1 MVEVQ
6 SINTSSPSKDDKIVG
21 GSNERTKPHI
31 DLALTPLT
39 PTSPTFDISSSS
51 ESEDDNNMRHDKI
64 KQRKNINTS
73 ASSTMEETPTSDR
86 PPRQSKHSAPMSL
99 TVPFVLQQPTLPV
112 KQVEN
117 RKTEEKSSENKEA
130 ILESRIAEL
139 ESSLKQV
146 FQLLANQEQKS
157 NTSTPALSGISS
169 HNLILSSAPKEVISV
184 GTHIVEP
191 DQHNDLESRKKVET
205 PPAIEY
211 RSFSPTYEEGLRR
224 EIQSRSRSN
233 SLVDSEQS
241 STNNSNKASNESNET
256 NVDNSSMKQNES
268 NKNDSSG
275 KPPRPRRLSKTS
287 TSLSSEDA
295 NNKNLSPSSNQPPKA
310 AQPNA
315 TPKNLDSSTTSNQS
329 SSDNQMLSE
338 PSQFSILNYIKTE
351 MLGEGV
357 TQTTPKTSI
366 SIQQTDARMEEFLRV
381 PFNLEYLLFFG
392 FAICIDCYLYVLT
405 FLPLKF
411 LWSIFRGTM
420 TLFFPKTT
428 TFRFHRRH
436 MYQLLQM
443 SIIYVVYAHVLS
455 RIQIGMLYHWIRGQA
470 MIKLYVL
477 IAMVEVFD
485 RLMCAF
491 GQDSQDSLY
500 WNTIM
505 RPRTKRIFVSWLVVL
520 VYATIHSLILFVH
533 VATLNVAMNS
543 ADHALLTLLVSGNF
557 AEIKSTVFK
566 KYNTVV
572 LFNITM
578 SDICERFKLALFLMV
593 ILLLNISQG
602 GVTVDTA
609 KNYWWMCT
617 IVLIAEL
624 TADWIKHSFIA
635 KLNYI
640 ESKAYREYALV
651 LARDVTGMGHEG
663 INFNH
668 THAVVKRIG
677 FAQFPLV
684 CVMARYL
691 REAGRYA
698 WMRSNK
704 TYMLDEWFCYW
715 KSFLPMGQI
724 CVVEKSEW
732 KLRHSAMAFG
742 YVLIWYLSLLT
753 LKIVFG
759 YILQMMARKKL
770 LNDIS
775 SIGQDAT
782 AGNTVHKLSKSGS
795 KVDTSTSSTG
805 GETKQ
810 NRQRI

>member
-86 PPRQSKHSAPMSL
+86 SPRQSKHSAPMSL

-315 TPKNLDSSTTSNQS
+315 TPKNLEDRKS
-329 SSDNQMLSE
+329 
-338 PSQFSILNYIKTE
+338 
-351 MLGEGV
+351 
-357 TQTTPKTSI
+357 
-366 SIQQTDARMEEFLRV
+366 
-381 PFNLEYLLFFG
+381 
-392 FAICIDCYLYVLT
+392 
-405 FLPLKF
+405 
-411 LWSIFRGTM
+411 
-420 TLFFPKTT
+420 
-428 TFRFHRRH
+428 
-436 MYQLLQM
+436 
-443 SIIYVVYAHVLS
+443 VV
-455 RIQIGMLYHWIRGQA
+455 
-470 MIKLYVL
+470 
-477 IAMVEVFD
+477 
-485 RLMCAF
+485 
-491 GQDSQDSLY
+491 
-500 WNTIM
+500 
-505 RPRTKRIFVSWLVVL
+505 
-520 VYATIHSLILFVH
+520 
-533 VATLNVAMNS
+533 
-543 ADHALLTLLVSGNF
+543 
-557 AEIKSTVFK
+557 
-566 KYNTVV
+566 
-572 LFNITM
+572 
-578 SDICERFKLALFLMV
+578 
-593 ILLLNISQG
+593 
-602 GVTVDTA
+602 
-609 KNYWWMCT
+609 
-617 IVLIAEL
+617 
-624 TADWIKHSFIA
+624 
-635 KLNYI
+635 
-640 ESKAYREYALV
+640 
-651 LARDVTGMGHEG
+651 
-663 INFNH
+663 
-668 THAVVKRIG
+668 
-677 FAQFPLV
+677 
-684 CVMARYL
+684 
-691 REAGRYA
+691 
-698 WMRSNK
+698 
-704 TYMLDEWFCYW
+704 
-715 KSFLPMGQI
+715 
-724 CVVEKSEW
+724 
-732 KLRHSAMAFG
+732 
-742 YVLIWYLSLLT
+742 
-753 LKIVFG
+753 
-759 YILQMMARKKL
+759 
-770 LNDIS
+770 
-775 SIGQDAT
+775 
-782 AGNTVHKLSKSGS
+782 
-795 KVDTSTSSTG
+795 
-805 GETKQ
+805 
-810 NRQRI
+810 